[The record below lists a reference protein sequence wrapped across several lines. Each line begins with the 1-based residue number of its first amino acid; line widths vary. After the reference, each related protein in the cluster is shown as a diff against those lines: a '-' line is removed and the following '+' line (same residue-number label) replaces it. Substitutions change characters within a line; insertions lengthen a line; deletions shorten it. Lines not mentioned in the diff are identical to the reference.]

1 MFGGAT
7 GDTGKYVI
15 TADTYTLD
23 LTKSIWKKIDGK
35 IDQLIILGG
44 GIAPSPRAAHSATS
58 IDSL

>member
-35 IDQLIILGG
+35 CTHCDPYQEEE
-44 GIAPSPRAAHSATS
+44 
-58 IDSL
+58 